1 MNAIHASVIQ
11 CPGKWEDDV
20 YSALEITVDGVR
32 SPFHMVMALSKVSA
46 KAMAEQVD
54 VDELYQALA
63 DGINFAA
70 VKVEVTQ

>member
-1 MNAIHASVIQ
+1 MNAVHASVIQ
-11 CPGKWEDDV
+11 CPGRLGDDT
-20 YSALEITVDGVR
+20 YSALEVTVDGVR

-46 KAMAEQVD
+46 KAIAEQVD

-70 VKVEVTQ
+70 VKVEVT